1 MGGITSA
8 FDCGGITSAFD
19 CGGINFFVDSIQL
32 FLQSCEMLGGAN
44 IWKEIDCFS
53 FLE

>member
-1 MGGITSA
+1 M
-8 FDCGGITSAFD
+8 GGITSAFD
-19 CGGINFFVDSIQL
+19 CGGINFFDLSMNVVDSIQL